1 MRKKYLSA
9 LLFGALLFASA
20 GTFTSCK
27 DYDDDIDN
35 LQQQIDGLATKED
48 MQAKL
53 DQMQTA
59 VNDAKATAEEALEK
73 ANAAGDADKIAELE
87 GRIAELE
94 KTLGDIDAM
103 KEEIQNAL
111 DSQIADF
118 REEMEELL
126 EEVKELTGYSLG
138 MVTSVDLQIN
148 ENAKFDTRLDLNYSR
163 IATIV
168 VEDDKDSPYTSY
180 EFGKGL
186 TGAFTVNKGD
196 VYTVK
201 DNFLASI
208 APVDAVISPNM
219 ISLINSKEETLND
232 YVTYTSTDYNG
243 LLTSKYESRSVA
255 NGLREIGVQL
265 KSDVDFEAFHK
276 LVSQAPEGN
285 VEDDADEKNYVN
297 YALAITDVEK
307 DSRTVASTYDL
318 IVNVTAEVKAIDID
332 KHSTI
337 SSDASLSKGTFN
349 KYDEAA
355 DGTKPE
361 DEGCYPA
368 KLGESFT
375 IDVKSAYDGKF
386 TNGTY
391 PKGGRVMASY
401 VIVDYDNEALSPTD
415 IAAIKSLKFTGV
427 DQVSKDNKFT
437 ITIDGESSGIVLPLK
452 VVTIDYTGNVENHVI
467 WVKAG
472 KEAIGLT
479 AGYTVTPESYVTDPK
494 AYTVDTECAKFTI
507 PEDAYYY
514 TLSMNVGESN
524 HNDTKQF
531 GVDNMTKLDLGTDN
545 ELKAYLG
552 SSEVSFLKVWQ
563 NANATGKP
571 AEAKKVAYAEFVAE
585 VNLNSMKE
593 DVTYTGQ
600 IKFYNDKGTYLS
612 TNEIKVTKK
621 LPTAVPSYFSAKT
634 NAINNGVLT
643 VYPNPTDPNATPI
656 VGEFDLNKAFNGLT
670 EASANR
676 FVLSSSALTDDN
688 LATLAYN
695 KISSIDPNIIND
707 GKTYAAEMS
716 YNYGRIEYQPVGVG
730 VATVE
735 DYKVKWDTDFAIKF
749 GCVPV
754 DSKYAWTGA
763 APTVYYKE
771 DIIINPVTK
780 TDKDGKPTEWG
791 NFLTVK
797 DPYGQT
803 LNPFSSSEPSTE
815 WNWAIWSPWLNDPTV
830 TINLITNGDRVN
842 EFFTATIE
850 TKNGKQALVLKQTST
865 AVVLSGDVE
874 TTVVFKYTDKFG
886 HPHEIP
892 ALTFT
897 MKKDHAE

>member
-126 EEVKELTGYSLG
+126 KEVKELTGYSLG
-138 MVTSVDLQIN
+138 MVTSVDLQTN

-163 IATIV
+163 ISSIS
-168 VEDDKDSPYTSY
+168 VEDDNDSPYSSY

-201 DNFLASI
+201 DKFLASI

-276 LVSQAPEGN
+276 LVSQAPEGD
-285 VEDDADEKNYVN
+285 VEDNLDKKNYIN
-297 YALAITDVEK
+297 YALAITDTEQ

-318 IVNVTAEVKAIDID
+318 IVNVAAEERAQKIDE
-332 KHSTI
+332 KSTI
-337 SSDASLSKGTFN
+337 SSDANLSEGTL
-349 KYDEAA
+349 KQYAA
-355 DGTKPE
+355 AEDKNKPE
-361 DEGCYPA
+361 DEKCYPA

-375 IDVKSAYDGKF
+375 INVKSAYDGVFENGKY
-386 TNGTY
+386 TN
-391 PKGGRVMASY
+391 GGRVMASY
-401 VIVDYDNEALSPTD
+401 VIVDYDNESLSATD
-415 IAAIKSLKFTGV
+415 VAAIKSLTFTGV
-427 DQVSKDNKFT
+427 NQVSKDNKFT

-452 VVTIDYTGNVENHVI
+452 VVTIDYTGNIENHVV

-472 KEAIGLT
+472 KEAIGIT
-479 AGYTVTPESYVTDPK
+479 AGYTVTPESYVADAK

-507 PEDAYYY
+507 PEKAAYY
-514 TLSMNVGESN
+514 TLSLTVGESN
-524 HNDTKQF
+524 HNDKKQF
-531 GVDNMTKLDLGTDN
+531 GADNKTKLALDSDN

-552 SSEVSFLKVWQ
+552 STEVPFLKVWKD
-563 NANATGKP
+563 ADATVTPGK
-571 AEAKKVAYAEFVAE
+571 AKEVAYAEFVAE
-585 VNLNSMKE
+585 VNLNSMRE

-600 IKFYNDKGTYLS
+600 IKFYDEKGTYLS

-643 VYPNPTDPNATPI
+643 VYPNPTLSSSDPI
-656 VGEFDLNKAFNGLT
+656 VGEFDLNKAFNGLKET
-670 EASANR
+670 SASHFELA
-676 FVLSSSALTDDN
+676 SSALTDDD
-688 LATLAYN
+688 LATLAYD
-695 KISSIDPNIIND
+695 KITNINAGIIND
-707 GKTYAAEMS
+707 GKTYAAS
-716 YNYGRIEYQPVGVG
+716 IAYNYGKIEYQPVGVG
-730 VATVE
+730 VAEIE

-754 DSKYAWTGA
+754 DSKYAWTGT

-771 DIIINPVTK
+771 DITINPVTK
-780 TDKDGKPTEWG
+780 TDEDGKPTEWG
-791 NFLTVK
+791 HFLTVK

-803 LNPFSSSEPSTE
+803 LDPFSSTTPSTE
-815 WNWAIWSPWLNDPTV
+815 WNWAIWSPWLNDKAV
-830 TINLITNGDRVN
+830 TIDLITNGDRTN

-850 TKNGKQALVLKQTST
+850 EKNGKQALVLKQTST

-874 TTVVFKYTDKFG
+874 TTVVFKYKDKFG
-886 HPHEIP
+886 HPHKIP
-892 ALTFT
+892 ALTFI
-897 MKKDHAE
+897 MKKDHSE